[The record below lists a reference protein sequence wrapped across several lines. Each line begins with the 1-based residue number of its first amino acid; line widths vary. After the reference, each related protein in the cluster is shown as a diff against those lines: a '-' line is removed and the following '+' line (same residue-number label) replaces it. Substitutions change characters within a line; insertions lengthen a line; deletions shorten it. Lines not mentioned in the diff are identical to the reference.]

1 MKGVS
6 TGEELLLSFEVG
18 SSSSASKP
26 DDDVST
32 FAAEVEYAGAE
43 ADRITLLNPATC
55 FCAGAASGSGR
66 TLGAC
71 GVAPS
76 SLEGVADDCAV
87 GVVAVPSIVV
97 VVSNY
102 IEIKRVGSQCTDSTP
117 VKAFLECIKRVGSQC
132 TVSTPV
138 NAFLECKPR
147 TISSTQIRRCG
158 WPYP

>member
-102 IEIKRVGSQCTDSTP
+102 IEIKRVGSQCT
-117 VKAFLECIKRVGSQC
+117 
-132 TVSTPV
+132 VSTPV
-138 NAFLECKPR
+138 NAFLECKPP
-147 TISSTQIRRCG
+147 RRYEDVGGPTRENTGACF
-158 WPYP
+158 PPSIILICDREDALFE